1 MGHGVETAAGEG
13 SCGGHTVEL
22 GNKFC
27 VSTDLEA
34 CKEMDNRCHVSR
46 KIPLYSCYIT
56 IKGES
61 RGHTVPLDNN
71 SKFLIKIPKCTKV
84 LAR

>member
-1 MGHGVETAAGEG
+1 
-13 SCGGHTVEL
+13 
-22 GNKFC
+22 
-27 VSTDLEA
+27 
-34 CKEMDNRCHVSR
+34 MDNRCHLSR
-46 KIPLYSCYIT
+46 KILLYSFYIT

-61 RGHTVPLDNN
+61 RGHIVPLDNN